1 MQRNHRT
8 NEFSEQE
15 KLFVSLADGINNTML
30 QLALLSERAQLAPG
44 AAQTEHWQAVH
55 DVSRASLQ
63 LLEGYTLTMRLQGG
77 TAEPEF
83 EAVAVTSLLY
93 DTLHLLEPYAKQ
105 LQVSLE
111 LDVPAR
117 LQPVITDRAILQSAL
132 LSLGHVFIAAQSESD
147 ADTKII
153 HLGAHKGGHGI
164 VAGWYGQGV
173 QLTTQA
179 LRRARRLGGWVQQP
193 YGELVSGPATG
204 VFIADS
210 LLSAVSAHLHVARF
224 HNASGLAATLPAC
237 RQLQLV

>member
-1 MQRNHRT
+1 MQRDHRA

-15 KLFVSLADGINNTML
+15 KLFVSLADGMNNTML
-30 QLALLSERAQLAPG
+30 QLALLSEQAGTVPPKSQNVLW
-44 AAQTEHWQAVH
+44 QTVH

-77 TAEPEF
+77 TAEPEL

-105 LQVSLE
+105 LQVSLV
-111 LDVPAR
+111 LDVPAK

-132 LSLGHVFIAAQSESD
+132 LSLGHVFITAHSESD
-147 ADTKII
+147 ATNKTVKI
-153 HLGAHKGGHGI
+153 GAHMSGHGI
-164 VAGWYGQGV
+164 VAGWYGQSI

-179 LRRARRLGGWVQQP
+179 LRRARRLGGWAQQP

-210 LLSAVSAHLHVARF
+210 LLSTVSTRLHVARY
-224 HNASGLAATLPAC
+224 HNASGLAVTLPAC